1 MGKGA
6 GGEASSHTVLGRSPT
21 DPGLRRTDGTGEGD
35 APEVE
40 AAAAADYIMRKK
52 GQLIQKD
59 G

>member
-1 MGKGA
+1 MGKGD
-6 GGEASSHTVLGRSPT
+6 GGEASFYTVLGCSPT
-21 DPGLRRTDGTGEGD
+21 GPGLRRTDGTGERD

-52 GQLIQKD
+52 GQLILKD